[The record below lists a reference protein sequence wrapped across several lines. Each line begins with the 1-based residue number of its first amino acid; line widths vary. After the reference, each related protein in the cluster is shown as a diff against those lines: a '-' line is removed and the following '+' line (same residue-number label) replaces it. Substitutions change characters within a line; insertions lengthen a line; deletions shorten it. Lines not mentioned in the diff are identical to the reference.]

1 MTLLRKLIDLPG
13 VAELEAQA
21 LMKPRMAD
29 LGSEADYPVIDE
41 VCAKAFGLTIAQAD
55 EIDRPAGWDNIENKA
70 VAAQVEAFE
79 AEGWDVTDK
88 RRPLRMLA
96 VIAPPLWLAVR
107 GVAGQLPFVADT
119 ADEDAEAAAMD
130 ALAKEAAA
138 FRKNR

>member
-13 VAELEAQA
+13 VAELQAQA